1 MIILKAMLLKII
13 KQLKFL
19 SLYSI
24 IFCYIR
30 PDPDIKRNAQY
41 KYDDMIEPGSESDL
55 ILLIINII

>member
-1 MIILKAMLLKII
+1 MLLKII

-41 KYDDMIEPGSESDL
+41 KYDDMIEPGFESDL